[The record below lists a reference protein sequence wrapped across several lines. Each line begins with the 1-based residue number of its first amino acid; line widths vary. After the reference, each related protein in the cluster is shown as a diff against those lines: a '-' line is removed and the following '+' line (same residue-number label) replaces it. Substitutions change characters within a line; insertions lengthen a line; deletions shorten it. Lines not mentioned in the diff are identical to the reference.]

1 VTSPAR
7 RAGARNRSGCRL
19 FTQGFEGDL
28 DVCEERQQI
37 CRLPQHGVLGSA
49 VLRCTQGFRLH
60 SAVMVSVRVMRVE
73 VIRQLTEYHDCT
85 VGLEPAATGI
95 IVLIRGPA
103 IPQRQAKLKS

>member
-7 RAGARNRSGCRL
+7 RAGARNRSGCR
-19 FTQGFEGDL
+19 QVARGFEGDL

-37 CRLPQHGVLGSA
+37 CRLPQHGVLGS
-49 VLRCTQGFRLH
+49 VISRCTQGPRLH

-73 VIRQLTEYHDCT
+73 VIWQLTEYYDCT
-85 VGLEPAATGI
+85 VGLEPGATGI
-95 IVLIRGPA
+95 VILICGPA

>member
-1 VTSPAR
+1 
-7 RAGARNRSGCRL
+7 
-19 FTQGFEGDL
+19 
-28 DVCEERQQI
+28 
-37 CRLPQHGVLGSA
+37 
-49 VLRCTQGFRLH
+49 
-60 SAVMVSVRVMRVE
+60 MRVE